1 MRTIIYARGTNAT
14 RQIKICEEY
23 AAANNL
29 DIVGA
34 INNERELTAFIL
46 GGLADCVLV
55 SDVTRVSRRRKEY
68 LTAEKMFNEFGVK
81 LLAAGGGLQ

>member
-1 MRTIIYARGTNAT
+1 MKTVIYVRGTNAT

-29 DIVGA
+29 EIVGA
-34 INNERELTAFIL
+34 VNNEIELTAFVM
-46 GGLADCVLV
+46 GGIVECVLV

-68 LTAEKMFNEFGVK
+68 ITAEKMFNEFGVK
-81 LLAAGGGLQ
+81 LLAAGGVLR